1 MPSSPSPPPADGH
14 GNVPGDVVTMSA
26 ITGLTLDVVA
36 AAQSG
41 DVVAV
46 NRLFSCI
53 RPALVRYCRARI
65 TPRIGHGDADDVAHD
80 ICVAVLRG
88 LPTFTGEPRAVT
100 RWVYG
105 IAAHKVIDFYRRST
119 RDHSSPAEDVPDR
132 VDPQA
137 GPEELA
143 LRGEQR
149 VMVQSLLA
157 MLTPLQR
164 QILTL
169 RVVVGLSSADTA
181 VITGLSAI
189 AVRVTQHRALNLLRR
204 HVARQPTP
212 D

>member
-1 MPSSPSPPPADGH
+1 
-14 GNVPGDVVTMSA
+14 VPGDVVTMRA

-41 DVVAV
+41 DVIAV
-46 NRLFSCI
+46 NRLFVCI

-65 TPRIGHGDADDVAHD
+65 TPRVGHGDADDVAHD

-88 LPTFTGEPRAVT
+88 LPTFTGEPQAVT

-105 IAAHKVIDFYRRST
+105 IAAHKVIDFYRRSS
-119 RDHSSPAEDVPDR
+119 RDQSTPAEEFPAQ
-132 VDPQA
+132 VDPHA

-157 MLTPLQR
+157 KLPPAQR
-164 QILTL
+164 EILTL
-169 RVVVGLSSADTA
+169 RLIVGLSSAETA

-189 AVRVTQHRALNLLRR
+189 AVRVTQHRALNVLRR
-204 HVARQPTP
+204 HVARQPIP
-212 D
+212 PWL

>member
-1 MPSSPSPPPADGH
+1 MR
-14 GNVPGDVVTMSA
+14 A

-46 NRLFSCI
+46 NQLFVCI

-65 TPRIGHGDADDVAHD
+65 TSRAGHGDADDVAHD

-88 LPTFTGEPRAVT
+88 LPTFTGEPHAVT

-105 IAAHKVIDFYRRST
+105 IAAHKVIDFYRHSG
-119 RDHSSPAEDVPDR
+119 RDQSHPAEDIPAQ
-132 VDPQA
+132 VDPQP

-149 VMVQSLLA
+149 AIVQSLLA

-164 QILTL
+164 EILTL
-169 RVVVGLSSADTA
+169 RIVVGLSSAETA

-204 HVARQPTP
+204 HVARRPTP
-212 D
+212 NRM